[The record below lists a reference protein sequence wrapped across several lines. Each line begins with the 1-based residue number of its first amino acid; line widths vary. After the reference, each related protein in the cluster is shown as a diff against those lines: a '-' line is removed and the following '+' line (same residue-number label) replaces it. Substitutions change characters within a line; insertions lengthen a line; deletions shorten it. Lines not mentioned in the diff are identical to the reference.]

1 MQAAF
6 SLSRKVVNVQE
17 PAGKGPV
24 LSEEA
29 EDGDAAAELL

>member
-1 MQAAF
+1 MQAAL

-17 PAGKGPV
+17 PVGKGPV

-29 EDGDAAAELL
+29 EDGDAGAELL